1 MSELKQRLDAIVAGR
16 EPAEH
21 LHQDPLGI
29 VREFNTEADQ
39 ELVGLLAASL
49 AFGNVVSIRRSIRRV
64 LQVLGP
70 EPYRA
75 LMETDAT
82 RLRRRL
88 GKFRHRVYRGAHVAS
103 LLLNAREVLRG
114 HGSIGYAMVQHMHA
128 AEGDFREALARLAE
142 ELRGE
147 SQERG
152 MRHLVSDPRAGSA
165 CKRLLLYCRWM
176 IRPDDGLD
184 LGLWS
189 LSPAVLVMPIDTHVH
204 RIARNLGLTDRNDAS
219 WVTAAEVTS
228 ALREFDA
235 EDPVKYDFA
244 LCHLGISGDC
254 PSRRDPQICQGCSLR
269 AHCREWLA

>member
-1 MSELKQRLDAIVAGR
+1 MFSVFVCSMA
-16 EPAEH
+16 
-21 LHQDPLGI
+21 LGAPWESFWSRI
-29 VREFNTEADQ
+29 HGIAN
-39 ELVGLLAASL
+39 
-49 AFGNVVSIRRSIRRV
+49 IRI
-64 LQVLGP
+64 
-70 EPYRA
+70 
-75 LMETDAT
+75 
-82 RLRRRL
+82 
-88 GKFRHRVYRGAHVAS
+88 
-103 LLLNAREVLRG
+103 
-114 HGSIGYAMVQHMHA
+114 
-128 AEGDFREALARLAE
+128 
-142 ELRGE
+142 
-147 SQERG
+147 
-152 MRHLVSDPRAGSA
+152 SA